1 MSKLE
6 KTINTIKNFML
17 QGFTINLGISGKD
30 SFCVAHCAI
39 EALKLAIQIN
49 PNVRPLHITTVDTT
63 IDNFEIMAFLQD
75 CHLAFESYGEE
86 FNLPVVSTFIKPRTQ
101 SRPLVQYIGR
111 GLILRTMTNQIGRR
125 QCTSDWK
132 ITPLIDFTK
141 KLKDKY
147 QTDKLLNLSGS
158 RAEESKSRAAAL
170 DKRNE
175 TIDTL
180 TVTDMGYK
188 LAPIKD
194 WTLNDVW
201 GLINSIEDGVVE
213 SFGENLT
220 RDLRQHYS
228 AGNSGACDVLVGNSM
243 ANSKPCSS
251 RFGCTMCSLVK
262 EDHSL
267 KNQIETSKEKYG
279 YMAGILE
286 LRNYM
291 FNTLNDLKLTRARYS
306 KKLRDDKFIKL
317 SFNDYSIEYRI
328 KLLQFALTLDALEAE
343 RADSEGE
350 EPKFQLIDYPSI
362 VAIQFYFAREG
373 GEVTPGQAIKAWH
386 DVHTNGNRYFIPA
399 TEYVEPQPM
408 PVSPEKQYFD
418 IGEAITRIGA
428 KGLMTDEE
436 ENKLQSAHR
445 VSSNHGEFLTT
456 PFSNSKKFIIGENG
470 MAWEYV
476 EEIFPRYLEGN
487 ALKKGVCPTIILKD
501 MINLGVIKAPQSQ
514 IYRLHK
520 QSKVAQVIN
529 YLTANHIVP
538 EDYYDAHSIN
548 ERDVICASQE
558 LAKSAPQLSIF

>member
-1 MSKLE
+1 
-6 KTINTIKNFML
+6 
-17 QGFTINLGISGKD
+17 
-30 SFCVAHCAI
+30 
-39 EALKLAIQIN
+39 
-49 PNVRPLHITTVDTT
+49 
-63 IDNFEIMAFLQD
+63 
-75 CHLAFESYGEE
+75 
-86 FNLPVVSTFIKPRTQ
+86 
-101 SRPLVQYIGR
+101 
-111 GLILRTMTNQIGRR
+111 
-125 QCTSDWK
+125 
-132 ITPLIDFTK
+132 
-141 KLKDKY
+141 
-147 QTDKLLNLSGS
+147 
-158 RAEESKSRAAAL
+158 
-170 DKRNE
+170 
-175 TIDTL
+175 
-180 TVTDMGYK
+180 
-188 LAPIKD
+188 
-194 WTLNDVW
+194 
-201 GLINSIEDGVVE
+201 
-213 SFGENLT
+213 
-220 RDLRQHYS
+220 
-228 AGNSGACDVLVGNSM
+228 
-243 ANSKPCSS
+243 
-251 RFGCTMCSLVK
+251 MCSLVK

-279 YMAGILE
+279 YMAGILD

-291 FNTLNDLKLTRARYS
+291 FNTLNDLELTRARYS

-328 KLLQFALTLDALEAE
+328 KLLQFALTIDALEAE

-408 PVSPEKQYFD
+408 PVSSEKQYFD

-436 ENKLQSAHR
+436 ENKLQTAHR

-456 PFSNSKKFIIGENG
+456 PFSNSKKFNIGENG

-548 ERDVICASQE
+548 ESDVICASQE
-558 LAKSAPQLSIF
+558 LAKSDPQLSIF